1 MHHRRTSATKVLVC
15 LQNPW
20 YSRFSRYFAGNFSR
34 SSLGAAGCV
43 AVSGCG
49 DCARVNARTILK
61 HFQANQQESCT
72 EVSPVDASV
81 DHRRRALYPLRS
93 QGQRQLGIAPVACLH
108 LTFYQQA
115 RFIPPLFHG
124 LRFSLRS
131 AGWGGEGYRSAN
143 SVHVSSAPI
152 SGCPQVELES
162 ILTYAEAGWLYLPM
176 NHMEVVKHA

>member
-20 YSRFSRYFAGNFSR
+20 YSRFSRYFAGKFSR
-34 SSLGAAGCV
+34 SSLGVVGFVASACGACV
-43 AVSGCG
+43 RANPRSF
-49 DCARVNARTILK
+49 LK

-72 EVSPVDASV
+72 EVSPIYASV
-81 DHRRRALYPLRS
+81 DHGRRALYPLRS

-115 RFIPPLFHG
+115 GLISPLFHR
-124 LRFSLRS
+124 LRFCLRS
-131 AGWGGEGYRSAN
+131 PGCWGEGHRSAN
-143 SVHVSSAPI
+143 SDHVSSAPI
-152 SGCPQVELES
+152 SGGPQVELES
-162 ILTYAEAGWLYLPM
+162 ILTCEHASWLYLPM